1 MGTVIGSILPLAI
14 GVALSPLPIV
24 AVILMLF
31 SKNARGTSLGFLLGW
46 ILGLSVVS
54 LAVVLIANP
63 AQQATGGTASPLS
76 ASVHLLLAVLFFF
89 LAYRN
94 WIKRP
99 KPGEQAEMPKWMSG
113 IDAMTPGK
121 ALGLGVVLS
130 GVNPKNLALA
140 VSAGVVIA
148 SAGLNS
154 TQTIMALVIFI
165 VLGCV
170 TVAAPVIVA
179 LVLGDKAAPTL
190 NSWKAWLIQNNAA
203 VMMVLFVV
211 FGFVMLGKGLGPL
224 IGG

>member
-1 MGTVIGSILPLAI
+1 MGTVVASILPLAI

-76 ASVHLLLAVLFFF
+76 AIVHLLLAVLFFF

-94 WIKRP
+94 GTKRP
-99 KPGEQAEMPKWMSG
+99 KPGEQSEMPKWMSG
-113 IDAMTPGK
+113 IDSMTPGK

-154 TQTIMALVIFI
+154 AQTIMVLVIFI
-165 VLGCV
+165 VLGSI

-190 NSWKAWLIQNNAA
+190 NSWKASLIQNNATI
-203 VMMVLFVV
+203 MMVLFIV
-211 FGFVMLGKGLGPL
+211 FGSVMLGKGLGAL

>member
-1 MGTVIGSILPLAI
+1 MGTVIASILPLAI

-54 LAVVLIANP
+54 LAVVLIADP
-63 AQQATGGTASPLS
+63 AEQATGGTASPLS
-76 ASVHLLLAVLFFF
+76 ASVQLLLAVLFLF

-94 WIKRP
+94 WSKRP
-99 KPGEQAEMPKWMSG
+99 KSGEQAEMPKWMSG
-113 IDAMTPGK
+113 IDSMTPGK

-130 GVNPKNLALA
+130 GVNPEKVALA
-140 VSAGVVIA
+140 VSAGIVIA

-154 TQTIMALVIFI
+154 TQTIMAVVIFI
-165 VLGCV
+165 VLACV
-170 TVAAPVIVA
+170 SVAAPVIA
-179 LVLGDKAAPTL
+179 NLVLGDKAAPTL
-190 NSWKAWLIQNNAA
+190 NGWKAWLIQNNAA
-203 VMMVLFVV
+203 VMMVLFIV
-211 FGFVMLGKGLGPL
+211 FGFVTLGKGLGAL

>member
-1 MGTVIGSILPLAI
+1 MGTVIASILPLAI

-31 SKNARGTSLGFLLGW
+31 SKNARGASLSFLLGW

-76 ASVHLLLAVLFFF
+76 ASVHLLLAALFFF

-94 WIKRP
+94 WNKRP
-99 KPGEQAEMPKWMSG
+99 RPGEQTEMPKWMSG

-154 TQTIMALVIFI
+154 AQTITALVIFI

-170 TVAAPVIVA
+170 TVAAPVIA
-179 LVLGDKAAPTL
+179 NLALGDKAAPSL

-211 FGFVMLGKGLGPL
+211 FGFVMLGKGLGPV